1 VSSLD
6 SPSTKLRRERSAE
19 RSGQALRLR
28 SGQAA
33 RSKPQDCPVAHQAEM
48 VLESSQQLAKA
59 MRQMRRLI
67 RNCRSC
73 ESAPLCPVMEEFNV
87 SFLEALAEIT
97 EEWELGR
104 WYG

>member
-1 VSSLD
+1 
-6 SPSTKLRRERSAE
+6 
-19 RSGQALRLR
+19 
-28 SGQAA
+28 
-33 RSKPQDCPVAHQAEM
+33 M

-67 RNCRSC
+67 RNCRRC